1 MENIENANLKDPINP
16 ELKKIPYSNTI
27 FILGLLSV
35 AGSWMLGIVGL
46 SMGII
51 TLILA
56 DNSKKMYLEAP
67 DLYVY
72 QSYKEIKAGVLYA
85 KIGSILSGLFL
96 FFIIL
101 KYILTIFSKS

>member
-1 MENIENANLKDPINP
+1 
-16 ELKKIPYSNTI
+16 
-27 FILGLLSV
+27 
-35 AGSWMLGIVGL
+35 
-46 SMGII
+46 MGII

-56 DNSKKMYLEAP
+56 GNSKKMYLEAP
-67 DLYVY
+67 DLYMH
-72 QSYKEIKAGVLYA
+72 QSYNEIKAGVLYA